1 MKEQGLKGR
10 RRVKGEFIYIH
21 IHIGLCYLDADREDV
36 EDVVV
41 N

>member
-21 IHIGLCYLDADREDV
+21 IGLCYLDADREEDV
-36 EDVVV
+36 KDVVV